1 MAITIPSFPQHQN
14 QSLTLITSA
23 IDNTPSYSGP
33 RQRISRLGDR
43 WKLEVTCRALPYTQA
58 VGVVAA
64 LIQGTSQRVI
74 VPVQQAGL
82 KIGNPGS
89 PVISANATGGMTI
102 SASGFSASYSI
113 KAGQYFSV
121 IHSGKRYLH
130 MVTADTTATTGGA
143 ASLSIFPMLRSPLS
157 SGDVLEFAKPYIEG
171 FLPISQQ
178 WSVGLAQAV
187 GLAFS
192 VEEAL

>member
-1 MAITIPSFPQHQN
+1 M
-14 QSLTLITSA
+14 
-23 IDNTPSYSGP
+23 
-33 RQRISRLGDR
+33 
-43 WKLEVTCRALPYTQA
+43 PYTQA